1 MYNLLDNLFARLS
14 EFGRAHQFQ
23 SVKLDNVFFCAN
35 YFISVQVTIGHP
47 HSKHI

>member
-23 SVKLDNVFFCAN
+23 SVKLDNVFFLRKL
-35 YFISVQVTIGHP
+35 FHFGSGDHW
-47 HSKHI
+47 SSL